1 MPAANSRG
9 LPNEPFVTENY
20 VKGAYKELFIMFA
33 KLELKINK
41 LIIPKEGERGKLGE
55 KGNKGD
61 KGEMGPNGEKGNLG
75 ITGTRGSRGER
86 GLTGEKGPI
95 GMMGIKGELGPKGKN
110 GEDGISEVIHK
121 FDLTQIKEVKT
132 DLNKISSQIE
142 AIQMK
147 LNKKSRWKFWS

>member
-9 LPNEPFVTENY
+9 LPNERFVTENY
-20 VKGAYKELFIMFA
+20 VKGAYADLFL
-33 KLELKINK
+33 KLTKLQLQINK
-41 LIIPKEGERGKLGE
+41 LIIPE
-55 KGNKGD
+55 KGD
-61 KGEMGPNGEKGNLG
+61 KGDP
-75 ITGTRGSRGER
+75 
-86 GLTGEKGPI
+86 GEKGPMGMM
-95 GMMGIKGELGPKGKN
+95 GMMGIKEQTGQKGER

-121 FDLTQIKEVKT
+121 FDLTQIKEVKN